1 MKKYIKYILSL
12 LLLTVVLNS
21 CEVDRTEAIFEEA
34 PSDRIQK
41 NIEELRT
48 LLLSQSQ
55 GFSGV
60 YFPNNS
66 VVGGVNFHMNFTED
80 LRVKITSDFKSNTEL
95 TDTRYDVVTGTT
107 AAELVFTSGSRH
119 ITDLIQDGAQGFNTF
134 YGGNSFQ
141 YVGEEN
147 GVITFKEVR
156 SDGVF
161 VISPSG
167 FTDFETESVASADIT
182 YTNREVFTEVDC
194 ETASVY
200 DNLVLAVDNAG
211 QSTNYI
217 LNYDSTN
224 FFFDAGTTDEE
235 GVSSRQGLGVAFTL
249 IDGEQAILI
258 SPALEVGGNSFENFI
273 LDSESDKVQYVAS
286 VNGATA
292 TISQTSLSAPTG
304 EDIMD
309 LPGSIYV
316 YDVADGTNP
325 LLSPCFRDLV
335 IEQINTNLDNRFGA
349 GTLKF
354 SFYYL
359 FLNLEGGCSNL
370 AIFLEDANG
379 GLYRAN
385 YCIVANIE
393 SNTVF
398 FDYLGPYSGSNDA
411 FFEENLQP
419 LMDFFSGPQGL
430 LYTNEGSFSASI
442 NSYLNASGSFTSLD
456 TPSLRSYGYFFP

>member
-1 MKKYIKYILSL
+1 MKKIIKYIFSL
-12 LLLTVVLNS
+12 LLLTIVLNS
-21 CEVDRTEAIFEEA
+21 CEVDRTEAVFDEA
-34 PSDRIQK
+34 PSIRIDE

-48 LLLSQSQ
+48 FLLSQEE
-55 GFSGV
+55 GYSGV

-66 VVGGVNFHMNFTED
+66 IVGGVNFHMKFTED

-95 TDTRYDVVTGTT
+95 TDTRYDIVTGTT

-119 ITDLIQDGAQGFNTF
+119 ITDLIQDGDQGFNTF

-147 GVITFKEVR
+147 GVISFKEVR
-156 SDGVF
+156 SDGLF

-167 FTDFETESVASADIT
+167 FTDFETESVASADLT
-182 YTNREVFTEVDC
+182 YATREAFTEIDC

-200 DNLVLAVDNAG
+200 DNLVLAVNNAG
-211 QSTNYI
+211 ETTNYI
-217 LNYDSTN
+217 LNYDSRN
-224 FFFDAGTTDEE
+224 FFFDAGTTDENGE
-235 GVSSRQGLGVAFTL
+235 STRQGLGVAFTF
-249 IDGEQAILI
+249 IDGQEAIQI
-258 SPALEVGGNSFENFI
+258 SPALEVGENSFENFI
-273 LDSESDKVQYVAS
+273 LDSGADKVQYVAN
-286 VNGATA
+286 VNGVTA
-292 TISQTSLSAPTG
+292 SISQTSLSAPTG
-304 EDIMD
+304 EDVME

-325 LLSPCFRDLV
+325 LLSPCFTETVLD
-335 IEQINTNLDNRFGA
+335 QMNTNLDLRFGA

-370 AIFLEDANG
+370 AIFLEDETG

-393 SNTVF
+393 NNTMF
-398 FDYLGPYSGSNDA
+398 FEYLGPYSGVNDA

-430 LYTNEGSFSASI
+430 LYTNEGSFSGSI
-442 NSYLNASGSFTSLD
+442 NGYLNAAGAFTSLD
-456 TPSLRSYGYFFP
+456 NPSLRSYGYFFP